1 MRIWRNTPTLSR
13 PKPPKLV
20 TPRLWTSIIKAQY
33 QTAWAG
39 SESTSESQRRPLSCS
54 PSTATGSRPKRT
66 RRRRK
71 FNMLEFYWAFC
82 YWFHFVV
89 FLELLFLHMK
99 SLCGGAAVASVTVA
113 PWESHRK
120 TTSLRLHH
128 KRHKNRV
135 YLLTAR
141 VAHGPRSTAHSIL
154 QCVHFLVPLFP
165 PTQRASPSLTL
176 PHVTH
181 SLTLAMAPNSAIP
194 AGWSFTTLL
203 LAIAN
208 LLIPVSILIFATG
221 FFPYKPFLPGLSE
234 FEVLESGPP
243 PQAPFDKLVFVVID
257 ALRSDFVYSQGSGF
271 KYTQSLIRDGAAIP
285 FTAYAR
291 SPTVTMPRLKAITT
305 GSIPSFVDLILN
317 IDEGDESSALAA
329 QDTWLAQLKA
339 KNTGKVLMYGD
350 DTWLKLFPDFFD
362 RHDGTS
368 SFFVADFTEVDNNVT
383 RHING
388 ELQNDDWSLM
398 VLHYLG
404 LDHIGHKSG
413 PRSSN
418 MVPKQQEMDAIVRTI
433 YDSLSSNNHLE
444 STLLVVCG
452 DHGMNDAGNHGASS
466 PGETSPALLFLSPKL
481 KAIARAYESPTLPRD
496 EFNYYSEVEQSDI
509 VPTVAALLGFPVSKN
524 NLGAFI
530 PEFLPFW
537 SSPKDK
543 IQILVRNARQILNI
557 VTASFGPELF
567 DLVPST
573 DPCQLKR
580 TDISELACEWQFIT
594 QRALTLGAENKLDQE
609 WLDSTSQWIRKAQ
622 NLMSSMASNYDMPRL
637 YLGLALAVMAVTAA
651 ASAPFV
657 QGINRPQ
664 TAFPL
669 VLISLLYGAMMFA
682 SSYVEEEH
690 HFWYWAATLWLAF
703 LGAKAIRRSGKF
715 SSGSWYVVAL
725 LAVRVM
731 RSWNQTGQKFA
742 GEPDIVKLFVHQYP
756 AALWMAI
763 ISMYAIT
770 WFQMLPSLESIP
782 FVAATS
788 ITSVLISSAFTF
800 KLAFTAADAPELVV
814 GFVKTLNDKFEG
826 QSLLWR
832 ARVVFIVL
840 GLLSTFAIVR
850 GVSGGRH
857 AISATR
863 LLHELLTIF
872 AMTQSRAANIPLF
885 LLAHIIYCA
894 IDAKQMTL
902 ADITTSSI
910 LFQHASFFAAGGS
923 NAISSVDLSSA
934 YNGIAGFNVVT
945 VGILT
950 FVSNWAGPLYWT
962 SATTALLLDKF
973 RAGERGVFWQHTAL
987 LSIFATASVAFVM
1000 AACIVMR
1007 THLFIWT
1014 VFSPKYL
1021 YAMAW
1026 NIAQHL
1032 LVNIGLSGALFWL
1045 GTR

>member
-1 MRIWRNTPTLSR
+1 
-13 PKPPKLV
+13 
-20 TPRLWTSIIKAQY
+20 
-33 QTAWAG
+33 
-39 SESTSESQRRPLSCS
+39 
-54 PSTATGSRPKRT
+54 
-66 RRRRK
+66 
-71 FNMLEFYWAFC
+71 
-82 YWFHFVV
+82 
-89 FLELLFLHMK
+89 
-99 SLCGGAAVASVTVA
+99 
-113 PWESHRK
+113 
-120 TTSLRLHH
+120 
-128 KRHKNRV
+128 
-135 YLLTAR
+135 
-141 VAHGPRSTAHSIL
+141 
-154 QCVHFLVPLFP
+154 
-165 PTQRASPSLTL
+165 
-176 PHVTH
+176 
-181 SLTLAMAPNSAIP
+181 MAPKANP
-194 AGWSFTTLL
+194 AGWAFTLP

-208 LLIPVSILIFATG
+208 LLIPISILIFATG
-221 FFPYKPFLPGLSE
+221 FFPYKPFLPGLAK

-257 ALRSDFVYSQGSGF
+257 ALRSDFVYSHGSGF
-271 KYTQSLIRDGAAIP
+271 EYTQRWVNHLTKRHLAYGRSLIRDGAAIP

-317 IDEGDESSALAA
+317 IDEGDKSSALAA

-339 KNTGKVLMYGD
+339 KDTGKVLMYGD

-362 RHDGTS
+362 RHEGTS

-388 ELQNDDWSLM
+388 ELQNEDWSLM

-418 MVPKQQEMDAIVRTI
+418 MVPKQREMDSIVRTI
-433 YDSLSSNNHLE
+433 YDSVSSKKHLE

-481 KAIARAYESPTLPRD
+481 KGIASTYEAPTLPKN
-496 EFNYYSEVEQSDI
+496 EFDFYSEVEQSDI
-509 VPTVAALLGFPVSKN
+509 VPTIAALLGFPVSKN

-543 IQILVRNARQILNI
+543 VQILLRNARQILNI
-557 VTASFGPELF
+557 ITAAFGPELF
-567 DLVPST
+567 DMSSST
-573 DPCQLKR
+573 DPCQLER
-580 TDISELACEWQFIT
+580 TDINELACDWRFIT
-594 QRALTLGAENKLDQE
+594 QRALTLNAENTIDQE
-609 WLDSTSQWIRKAQ
+609 WLASTSRWIRKAQ
-622 NLMSSMASNYDMPRL
+622 DLMSSMASNYDMPRL
-637 YLGLALAVMAVTAA
+637 YAGLGLAIVAVLVSTAGL
-651 ASAPFV
+651 
-657 QGINRPQ
+657 QGVFKSQ
-664 TAFPL
+664 TAIPL
-669 VLISLLYGAMMFA
+669 VLISFSYGAMMFA

-703 LGAKAIRRSGKF
+703 LGAKAIRRSGKL
-715 SSGSWYVVAL
+715 SSGGWYLVSLFAI
-725 LAVRVM
+725 RIT

-742 GEPDIVKLFVHQYP
+742 GEPDIVKIFVHRHP
-756 AALWMAI
+756 AALWIAI
-763 ISMYAIT
+763 IAMYGIA
-770 WFQMLPSLESIP
+770 WYQMLPSLESIP
-782 FVAATS
+782 FIAATS

-814 GFVKTLNDKFEG
+814 GFAKTLNDKFEG

-832 ARVVFIVL
+832 ARVVFTVL
-840 GLLSTFAIVR
+840 SLLSIFAMVR

-857 AISATR
+857 AKSATL
-863 LLHELLTIF
+863 LLHELVILF
-872 AMTQSRAANIPLF
+872 AMTQSRAANVPIF

-894 IDAKQMTL
+894 IDAEQLTV
-902 ADITTSSI
+902 AEITTSCI
-910 LFQHASFFAAGGS
+910 LFQYVSFFAAGGS

-934 YNGIAGFNVVT
+934 YNGVADFNVVA

-962 SATTALLLDKF
+962 SATTTLLLDKY
-973 RAGERGVFWQHTAL
+973 RAGARGVFQQHATL
-987 LSIFATASVAFVM
+987 LTVFATISAASVM
-1000 AACIVMR
+1000 AACTAMR

-1032 LVNIGLSGALFWL
+1032 VVNIGLSGALFWL

>member
-1 MRIWRNTPTLSR
+1 MA
-13 PKPPKLV
+13 
-20 TPRLWTSIIKAQY
+20 PRANP
-33 QTAWAG
+33 AG
-39 SESTSESQRRPLSCS
+39 S
-54 PSTATGSRPKRT
+54 
-66 RRRRK
+66 
-71 FNMLEFYWAFC
+71 F
-82 YWFHFVV
+82 
-89 FLELLFLHMK
+89 
-99 SLCGGAAVASVTVA
+99 
-113 PWESHRK
+113 
-120 TTSLRLHH
+120 
-128 KRHKNRV
+128 
-135 YLLTAR
+135 
-141 VAHGPRSTAHSIL
+141 
-154 QCVHFLVPLFP
+154 
-165 PTQRASPSLTL
+165 TL
-176 PHVTH
+176 P
-181 SLTLAMAPNSAIP
+181 
-194 AGWSFTTLL
+194 

-208 LLIPVSILIFATG
+208 LLIPISILIFATG
-221 FFPYKPFLPGLSE
+221 FFPYKPFLPGLAE

-271 KYTQSLIRDGAAIP
+271 EYTQSLIRDGAAIP

-317 IDEGDESSALAA
+317 IDEDDKSSALAA

-339 KNTGKVLMYGD
+339 KETGKVLMYGD

-388 ELQNDDWSLM
+388 ELQNEDWSLM

-418 MVPKQQEMDAIVRTI
+418 MVPKQREMDSIVRTI
-433 YDSLSSNNHLE
+433 YDSMASKKHLE

-481 KAIARAYESPTLPRD
+481 KGIASTYEAPALPKN
-496 EFNYYSEVEQSDI
+496 EFDFYSGVEQSDI
-509 VPTVAALLGFPVSKN
+509 VPTIAALLGFPVSKN
-524 NLGAFI
+524 NLGVFI

-543 IQILVRNARQILNI
+543 VQILLRNARQILNI
-557 VTASFGPELF
+557 VTAAFGPELF
-567 DLVPST
+567 DVDSST
-573 DPCQLKR
+573 DPCQLER
-580 TDISELACEWQFIT
+580 TDINELACDWRFIT
-594 QRALTLGAENKLDQE
+594 QRALTLNAENTIDQE
-609 WLDSTSQWIRKAQ
+609 WLTSTSRWIRKAQ
-622 NLMSSMASNYDMPRL
+622 DLMSSMASNYDMSRL
-637 YLGLALAVMAVTAA
+637 FAGLGLAIAAVLMSAA
-651 ASAPFV
+651 LKGV
-657 QGINRPQ
+657 LMPQ

-669 VLISLLYGAMMFA
+669 VLISVSYGAMMFA

-703 LGAKAIRRSGKF
+703 LGAKTIRRSGKL
-715 SSGSWYVVAL
+715 SSGGRYVVAL
-725 LAVRVM
+725 FAIRIT

-742 GEPDIVKLFVHQYP
+742 GEPDIIKIFVHQYP

-763 ISMYAIT
+763 IAMYGIT
-770 WFQMLPSLESIP
+770 WSRMLPSLESIP
-782 FVAATS
+782 FIAATS

-814 GFVKTLNDKFEG
+814 GFAKTLNDKFEG

-840 GLLSTFAIVR
+840 SLLFTLAIVR

-857 AISATR
+857 AKAATR
-863 LLHELLTIF
+863 LLHELVTLF
-872 AMTQSRAANIPLF
+872 AMTQSRAANVPIF

-894 IDAKQMTL
+894 IDAKQLTV
-902 ADITTSSI
+902 AEITTSSI
-910 LFQHASFFAAGGS
+910 LFQYVSFFAAGGS

-934 YNGIAGFNVVT
+934 YNGVADFNVVA

-962 SATTALLLDKF
+962 SATTTLLLDKY
-973 RAGERGVFWQHTAL
+973 RAGARDVFQQHATL
-987 LSIFATASVAFVM
+987 LTVFATISAASVM
-1000 AACIVMR
+1000 AACTAMR

-1032 LVNIGLSGALFWL
+1032 VVNIGLSGALFWL

>member
-1 MRIWRNTPTLSR
+1 MA
-13 PKPPKLV
+13 PKAA
-20 TPRLWTSIIKAQY
+20 TITGW
-33 QTAWAG
+33 
-39 SESTSESQRRPLSCS
+39 PL
-54 PSTATGSRPKRT
+54 T
-66 RRRRK
+66 
-71 FNMLEFYWAFC
+71 
-82 YWFHFVV
+82 
-89 FLELLFLHMK
+89 
-99 SLCGGAAVASVTVA
+99 
-113 PWESHRK
+113 
-120 TTSLRLHH
+120 
-128 KRHKNRV
+128 
-135 YLLTAR
+135 
-141 VAHGPRSTAHSIL
+141 
-154 QCVHFLVPLFP
+154 
-165 PTQRASPSLTL
+165 TL
-176 PHVTH
+176 P
-181 SLTLAMAPNSAIP
+181 
-194 AGWSFTTLL
+194 

-208 LLIPVSILIFATG
+208 LLIPLSILIFATG
-221 FFPYKPFLPGLSE
+221 FFPYKPFLPGLAE
-234 FEVLESGPP
+234 YEVLESGPP
-243 PQAPFDKLVFVVID
+243 PQPPFDKLVFVVID
-257 ALRSDFVYSQGSGF
+257 ALRSDFVYAEGSGF
-271 KYTQSLIRDGAAIP
+271 EYTQSLIRDGAAIP

-317 IDEGDESSALAA
+317 IDEGDKSSALAA

-339 KNTGKVLMYGD
+339 KDTGKVVMYGD

-404 LDHIGHKSG
+404 VDHIGHKSG

-418 MVPKQQEMDAIVRTI
+418 MVPKQLEMDSIVRTL
-433 YDSLSSNNHLE
+433 YDSMSTKKHLE

-452 DHGMNDAGNHGASS
+452 DHGMNEAGNHGASS
-466 PGETSPALLFLSPKL
+466 PGETSAALLFLSPKL
-481 KAIARAYESPTLPRD
+481 KGISSKYEAPALPKN
-496 EFNYYSEVEQSDI
+496 EFDFYTEVEQSDI

-557 VTASFGPELF
+557 VTAAFGPELF
-567 DLVPST
+567 DVNSST
-573 DPCQLKR
+573 DPCKLER
-580 TDISELACEWQFIT
+580 TGINELACDWRAIS
-594 QRALTLGAENKLDQE
+594 QRAVTLNVENTIDQE
-609 WLDSTSQWIRKAQ
+609 WLTSTSQWIRKAQ
-622 NLMSSMASNYDMPRL
+622 DLMSSMASNYDMPRL
-637 YLGLALAVMAVTAA
+637 YAGLGLAGAAFIVAA
-651 ASAPFV
+651 AATFTHGVLKS
-657 QGINRPQ
+657 Q

-669 VLISLLYGAMMFA
+669 VLISFLYGGMMFA

-690 HFWYWAATLWLAF
+690 HFWYWAATIWLGF
-703 LGAKAIRRSGKF
+703 LGAKAIRQSGKV
-715 SSGSWYVVAL
+715 SSGGWYLVAL
-725 LAVRVM
+725 LAVRII

-756 AALWMAI
+756 AALWISI
-763 ISMYAIT
+763 IVMYGIT
-770 WFQMLPSLESIP
+770 WAQMLPNLEGIP
-782 FVAATS
+782 FIAATS

-814 GFVKTLNDKFEG
+814 GFAKTLNDKFEG

-840 GLLSTFAIVR
+840 GLLSAFAFIR
-850 GVSGGRH
+850 GASGGAR
-857 AISATR
+857 ARSATR
-863 LLHELLTIF
+863 LLHELLTIL
-872 AMTQSRAANIPLF
+872 AMTQSRAANVPLF
-885 LLAHIIYCA
+885 LLAHIVYCA
-894 IDAKQMTL
+894 IDARQMTL
-902 ADITTSSI
+902 AEITTSSI
-910 LFQHASFFAAGGS
+910 LFQHTSFFAAGGS

-934 YNGIAGFNVVT
+934 YNGIAGFNVVA

-950 FVSNWAGPLYWT
+950 FVSNWAGPLYWM
-962 SATTALLLDKF
+962 SATTVLLLDKY
-973 RAGERGVFWQHTAL
+973 RAGQRGVFQQHVAL
-987 LSIFATASVAFVM
+987 LTVFATASAAFVM
-1000 AACIVMR
+1000 AACTAMR

-1032 LVNIGLSGALFWL
+1032 LVNIGLSGALYWL

>member
-1 MRIWRNTPTLSR
+1 
-13 PKPPKLV
+13 
-20 TPRLWTSIIKAQY
+20 
-33 QTAWAG
+33 
-39 SESTSESQRRPLSCS
+39 
-54 PSTATGSRPKRT
+54 
-66 RRRRK
+66 
-71 FNMLEFYWAFC
+71 
-82 YWFHFVV
+82 
-89 FLELLFLHMK
+89 
-99 SLCGGAAVASVTVA
+99 
-113 PWESHRK
+113 
-120 TTSLRLHH
+120 
-128 KRHKNRV
+128 
-135 YLLTAR
+135 
-141 VAHGPRSTAHSIL
+141 
-154 QCVHFLVPLFP
+154 
-165 PTQRASPSLTL
+165 
-176 PHVTH
+176 
-181 SLTLAMAPNSAIP
+181 MAPRAACQ
-194 AGWSFTTLL
+194 AGWSFTILS

-208 LLIPVSILIFATG
+208 LLIPISILIFATG
-221 FFPYKPFLPGLSE
+221 FFPYKPFLPGLAE

-243 PQAPFDKLVFVVID
+243 PHAPFDKLVFVVID
-257 ALRSDFVYSQGSGF
+257 ALRSDFVYSQDSGF
-271 KYTQSLIRDGAAIP
+271 EYTQSLIRHGSAIP

-317 IDEGDESSALAA
+317 IDEGDKSSALAA

-339 KNTGKVLMYGD
+339 KDTGKVLMYGD
-350 DTWLKLFPDFFD
+350 DTWLKLFPDFFN

-388 ELQNDDWSLM
+388 ELKNDDWSLM

-418 MVPKQQEMDAIVRTI
+418 MVPKQHEMDSIIRAI
-433 YDSLSSNNHLE
+433 YGSLSSEKHLE

-481 KAIARAYESPTLPRD
+481 KGIGPPYEAPTLPRN
-496 EFNYYSEVEQSDI
+496 EFDFYSEVEQSDI
-509 VPTVAALLGFPVSKN
+509 VPTLAALLGFPVSKN

-537 SSPKDK
+537 PSPKDK
-543 IQILVRNARQILNI
+543 IQILIRNARQILNI
-557 VTASFGPELF
+557 VTAAFGPELF
-567 DLVPST
+567 DVASST
-573 DPCQLKR
+573 DPCQLER
-580 TDISELACEWQFIT
+580 TDINELACDWRFIT
-594 QRALTLGAENKLDQE
+594 QRALLLNAQNTIDQE
-609 WLDSTSQWIRKAQ
+609 WLTSTSRWIRKAQ
-622 NLMSSMASNYDMPRL
+622 NLMSSMASNYEMPRL
-637 YLGLALAVMAVTAA
+637 
-651 ASAPFV
+651 
-657 QGINRPQ
+657 
-664 TAFPL
+664 
-669 VLISLLYGAMMFA
+669 AMMFA

-703 LGAKAIRRSGKF
+703 LAAKAIRCSSKF
-715 SSGSWYVVAL
+715 SSGGWYLVAL
-725 LAVRVM
+725 LAMRIT

-742 GEPDIVKLFVHQYP
+742 GEPDIVKLVVHRYP
-756 AALWMAI
+756 AALWFAI
-763 ISMYAIT
+763 IVMYGIT
-770 WFQMLPSLESIP
+770 WSQMLPSLESIP
-782 FVAATS
+782 FIAATS

-814 GFVKTLNDKFEG
+814 GFAKTLNDKFEG

-840 GLLSTFAIVR
+840 GLLSIFAIAR
-850 GVSGGRH
+850 GISGGRH
-857 AISATR
+857 ARSTTG
-863 LLHELLTIF
+863 LLHELVTLF
-872 AMTQSRAANIPLF
+872 AMTQSRATNVPIF
-885 LLAHIIYCA
+885 LLAHIIYCT

-902 ADITTSSI
+902 AEITASSI
-910 LFQHASFFAAGGS
+910 LFQYTSFFAAGGS

-934 YNGIAGFNVVT
+934 YNGISGFNVVA

-950 FVSNWAGPLYWT
+950 FASNWAGPLYWT
-962 SATTALLLDKF
+962 SATTTLLVDKYS
-973 RAGERGVFWQHTAL
+973 AGERGVFRQHVAL
-987 LSIFATASVAFVM
+987 LTVFATASVASVM
-1000 AACIVMR
+1000 AACTAMR

>member
-1 MRIWRNTPTLSR
+1 
-13 PKPPKLV
+13 
-20 TPRLWTSIIKAQY
+20 
-33 QTAWAG
+33 
-39 SESTSESQRRPLSCS
+39 
-54 PSTATGSRPKRT
+54 
-66 RRRRK
+66 
-71 FNMLEFYWAFC
+71 
-82 YWFHFVV
+82 
-89 FLELLFLHMK
+89 
-99 SLCGGAAVASVTVA
+99 
-113 PWESHRK
+113 
-120 TTSLRLHH
+120 
-128 KRHKNRV
+128 
-135 YLLTAR
+135 
-141 VAHGPRSTAHSIL
+141 
-154 QCVHFLVPLFP
+154 
-165 PTQRASPSLTL
+165 
-176 PHVTH
+176 
-181 SLTLAMAPNSAIP
+181 MAPRAANQ
-194 AGWSFTTLL
+194 AGWSFTILS

-208 LLIPVSILIFATG
+208 LLIPISILIFATG
-221 FFPYKPFLPGLSE
+221 FFPYKPFLPGLAE

-257 ALRSDFVYSQGSGF
+257 ALRSDFVYSQDSGF
-271 KYTQSLIRDGAAIP
+271 EYTQSLIRHGSAIP
-285 FTAYAR
+285 YTAYAR

-317 IDEGDESSALAA
+317 IDEGDKSSALAA

-339 KNTGKVLMYGD
+339 KDTGKVLMYGD

-388 ELQNDDWSLM
+388 ELKNDDWSLM

-418 MVPKQQEMDAIVRTI
+418 MVPKQHEMDTIIRTI
-433 YDSLSSNNHLE
+433 YDSLSSEKHLE

-481 KAIARAYESPTLPRD
+481 KGIGPPYEAPTLPQD
-496 EFNYYSEVEQSDI
+496 EFDFYSEVEQSDI
-509 VPTVAALLGFPVSKN
+509 VPTLAALLGFPVSKN

-537 SSPKDK
+537 PSPKDK
-543 IQILVRNARQILNI
+543 IQILIRNARQILNI
-557 VTASFGPELF
+557 VTAAFGPELF
-567 DLVPST
+567 DVASST
-573 DPCQLKR
+573 DPCQLER
-580 TDISELACEWQFIT
+580 TDINELACDWRFIT
-594 QRALTLGAENKLDQE
+594 QRAVSLNVQNTIDQE
-609 WLDSTSQWIRKAQ
+609 WLTSTSRWIRKAQ
-622 NLMSSMASNYDMPRL
+622 NLMSSMASNYEMPRL
-637 YLGLALAVMAVTAA
+637 YAGLGLAGIALIITA
-651 ASAPFV
+651 STFFTQRV
-657 QGINRPQ
+657 LWSQ
-664 TAFPL
+664 TALPL
-669 VLISLLYGAMMFA
+669 MLISFLYSAMMFA

-703 LGAKAIRRSGKF
+703 LAAKAIRRSSKF
-715 SSGSWYVVAL
+715 SSGGWYLVAL
-725 LAVRVM
+725 LAMRIT

-742 GEPDIVKLFVHQYP
+742 GEPDIVKLFIHRYP
-756 AALWMAI
+756 AALWLAI
-763 ISMYAIT
+763 IVMYGMT
-770 WFQMLPSLESIP
+770 WSQMLPSLESIP
-782 FVAATS
+782 FIAATS

-814 GFVKTLNDKFEG
+814 GFAKTLNEKFEG
-826 QSLLWR
+826 QPLLWR

-840 GLLSTFAIVR
+840 GLLSVFAIAR

-857 AISATR
+857 ARSAS
-863 LLHELLTIF
+863 LLHELVTLF
-872 AMTQSRAANIPLF
+872 AMTQSRAANVPIF
-885 LLAHIIYCA
+885 LLAYIIYCT

-902 ADITTSSI
+902 AEITTSSI
-910 LFQHASFFAAGGS
+910 LFQYASFFAAGGS

-934 YNGIAGFNVVT
+934 YNGIAGFNVVA

-950 FVSNWAGPLYWT
+950 FASNWAGPLYWT
-962 SATTALLLDKF
+962 SATSTLLVDKYS
-973 RAGERGVFWQHTAL
+973 AGERGVFRQHVAL
-987 LSIFATASVAFVM
+987 LTVFATASVASVM
-1000 AACIVMR
+1000 AACTTMR